1 MEQEG
6 KGIGVVVVMVVVA
19 VAVAAALHLD
29 ANQRKIDSCF
39 QRCATKKRGHIK
51 GCEPIGQLFGRIF
64 NVAGCTH
71 GNLAA

>member
-1 MEQEG
+1 MEQVGG
-6 KGIGVVVVMVVVA
+6 KVGVVAVVVVMVVV
-19 VAVAAALHLD
+19 VGLHLD

-39 QRCATKKRGHIK
+39 QPCATKKRGHIK